1 MKVTSSYASRPDM
14 PTHDHHR
21 HRACAPN
28 AAEPS
33 SPKVAE
39 PLSFN
44 LAGNTTPAPNV
55 LYGVGLFEWVGVTD
69 EYRTTVRMSL

>member
-1 MKVTSSYASRPDM
+1 VKVTSSYASRPDM

-44 LAGNTTPAPNV
+44 LAGNNGPPPEASD
-55 LYGVGLFEWVGVTD
+55 LSRHQQEVT
-69 EYRTTVRMSL
+69 V